1 MTFIYRI
8 LTYLFLPVAVLLSLS
23 ALSFFMMA
31 LGQPALLLPTFI
43 IVAMIIYVFASFSF
57 VQKAIVQQQ
66 AVKARLRDW
75 IRVNAFVTGAIAL
88 LNIGQSVLLMLNPE
102 QIKLVIDQLAEVMA
116 QTPGAPAYDLQLLVK
131 WVLIIST
138 SLCVLLVTHIILGF
152 RLLRQYAG
160 YFVS

>member
-1 MTFIYRI
+1 MTLVYRI

-88 LNIGQSVLLMLNPE
+88 LNIFQSVLLLFNPE
-102 QIKLVIDQLAEVMA
+102 QIQLVINQLAEVMA
-116 QTPGAPAYDLQLLVK
+116 QTPGAPAYDLKSLVK

-138 SLCVLLVTHIILGF
+138 ALSSLLVVHIVLGF
-152 RLLRQYAG
+152 VLQKRYAA
-160 YFVS
+160 YFSK

>member
-88 LNIGQSVLLMLNPE
+88 LNIFQSVLLLFNPE
-102 QIKLVIDQLAEVMA
+102 QIQLVINQLAEVMA
-116 QTPGAPAYDLQLLVK
+116 QTPGAPAYDLKSLVK

-138 SLCVLLVTHIILGF
+138 ALSSLLVVHIVLGF
-152 RLLRQYAG
+152 VLQKRYAA
-160 YFVS
+160 YFSK

>member
-1 MTFIYRI
+1 MTLIYRI

-88 LNIGQSVLLMLNPE
+88 LNIFQSVLLLLNPE
-102 QIKLVIDQLAEVMA
+102 QIKLVTNQLAEVMA
-116 QTPGAPAYDLQLLVK
+116 QTPGAPSYDLKSLVK

-138 SLCVLLVTHIILGF
+138 ALSSLLVVHIVLGF
-152 RLLRQYAG
+152 VLQKRYAA
-160 YFVS
+160 YFSK